1 MHQAVLARKPSAAL
15 RPLRFIRSSS
25 APLPARVHAELEEAF
40 GVPVIEA
47 YGMTEAAH
55 QMASNPLPPRERK
68 PGSVGLPTGA
78 EIAVLGERRPP
89 ARAGEIGDVAIKGST
104 VFAGYESNKEANAES
119 FVNGW
124 FLTGDEGLLDD
135 DGYLFL
141 KGRSKEIIN
150 RGGEKVAPAE
160 VEDAILGHP
169 DVAQAV
175 ELRRPRRQTGRG
187 GRRGRRATARGT
199 CVGARDPAACCRE
212 AGRLQ
217 GAAPGGVR
225 RRHSQGADG
234 KASAHRAGGASGR
247 RSGRA
252 ARAACLHA
260 TAHIARA

>member
-1 MHQAVLARKPSAAL
+1 
-15 RPLRFIRSSS
+15 
-25 APLPARVHAELEEAF
+25 
-40 GVPVIEA
+40 
-47 YGMTEAAH
+47 MTEAAH
-55 QMASNPLPPRERK
+55 QMASNPLPPGERK

-78 EIAVLGERRPP
+78 EIAVLGEHGLPT
-89 ARAGEIGDVAIKGST
+89 RAGEIGDVAIKGST

-169 DVAQAV
+169 DVAQAASFAV
-175 ELRRPRRQTGRG
+175 PD
-187 GRRGRRATARGT
+187 ARLGEE
-199 CVGARDPAACCRE
+199 VGAAVVLRPGAHVSEHEIQQHAA
-212 AGRLQ
+212 AKL
-217 GAAPGGVR
+217 
-225 RRHSQGADG
+225 ADFKVPRQVVFVDDIPKANG
-234 KASAHRAGGASGR
+234 EASAHRAGRASGR

-260 TAHIARA
+260 TANIARA